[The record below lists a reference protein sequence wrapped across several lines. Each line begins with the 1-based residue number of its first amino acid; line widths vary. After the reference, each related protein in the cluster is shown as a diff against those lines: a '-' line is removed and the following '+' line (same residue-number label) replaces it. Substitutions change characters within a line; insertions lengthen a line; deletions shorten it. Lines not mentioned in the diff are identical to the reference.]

1 MKTEDYKAV
10 LETCNNTIMLA
21 KETSKLHT
29 DTPII
34 QSYCLKMIFN
44 ASSARAAVIEKAKKE
59 YPLYNWLNEAIGEA
73 SPLSNVDT
81 NTGKSTLREAK
92 IRELIPVS
100 PGKGS
105 MDTPPNAGNNI

>member
-1 MKTEDYKAV
+1 MKVEDYKAV
-10 LETCNNTIMLA
+10 LEACNNTIMLA

-59 YPLYNWLNEAIGEA
+59 YPIYNWLNEAIGEV
-73 SPLSNVDT
+73 SPLSNVDS

-92 IRELIPVS
+92 IRELVPVS
-100 PGKGS
+100 PNRAGDG
-105 MDTPPNAGNNI
+105 MPPSAGN